1 VNDATLTIRDHLTSL
16 ADLSVLVSDE
26 MSEDIAALAALV
38 LSTVEAGGKIMFCGN
53 GGSAANAQ
61 HLATEYVVRFARERR
76 AVAALALTTDT
87 SLLTAGAN
95 DYGFDTI
102 FSRQIEAL
110 GRPGDI
116 LVLHSTSG
124 DSENLIAA
132 VEAAKVLDIRT
143 VALLAKGGGRLKSV
157 VDQALVVP
165 TQSTARAQ
173 ELHLAIGHIVCE
185 IVDKAV
191 AGDS

>member
-16 ADLSVLVSDE
+16 ADLSVLVSDK

-124 DSENLIAA
+124 ESENLIAA
-132 VEAAKVLDIRT
+132 VEAAKVLGIRT

-191 AGDS
+191 AGDT

>member
-1 VNDATLTIRDHLTSL
+1 MNDATLTIRDQLTSL
-16 ADLSVLVSDE
+16 ADLSVLVSDK

-53 GGSAANAQ
+53 GGSAADAQ

-110 GRPGDI
+110 GRPGDL

-124 DSENLIAA
+124 ESENLIAA
-132 VEAAKVLDIRT
+132 VEAAKVLGIRT

-191 AGDS
+191 AGDT

>member
-1 VNDATLTIRDHLTSL
+1 MNDATLTIRDHLTSL

>member
-16 ADLSVLVSDE
+16 ADLSVLVSDK

-53 GGSAANAQ
+53 GGSAADAQ

-110 GRPGDI
+110 GRPGDL

-124 DSENLIAA
+124 ESENLIAA
-132 VEAAKVLDIRT
+132 VETAKVLGIRT

-191 AGDS
+191 AGDT

>member
-1 VNDATLTIRDHLTSL
+1 VNDATLTIRDQLTSL
-16 ADLSVLVSDE
+16 ADLSVLVSDK

-53 GGSAANAQ
+53 GGSAADAQ

-110 GRPGDI
+110 GRPGDL

-124 DSENLIAA
+124 ESENLIAA
-132 VEAAKVLDIRT
+132 VETAKVLGIRT

-191 AGDS
+191 AGDT

>member
-1 VNDATLTIRDHLTSL
+1 MNDATLTIRDHLTSL
-16 ADLSVLVSDE
+16 ADLSVLVSDK

-132 VEAAKVLDIRT
+132 VEAAKVLGIRT

-191 AGDS
+191 AGDT

>member
-1 VNDATLTIRDHLTSL
+1 VNDATLTIRDQLTSL
-16 ADLSVLVSDE
+16 ADLSVLVSDK

-53 GGSAANAQ
+53 GGSAADAQ

-110 GRPGDI
+110 GRPGDL

-124 DSENLIAA
+124 ESENLIAA
-132 VEAAKVLDIRT
+132 VEAAKVLGIRT

-191 AGDS
+191 AGDT

>member
-1 VNDATLTIRDHLTSL
+1 MNDATLTIRDHLTSL

-124 DSENLIAA
+124 ESENLIAA

-157 VDQALVVP
+157 GDQALVVP

>member
-1 VNDATLTIRDHLTSL
+1 
-16 ADLSVLVSDE
+16 

-53 GGSAANAQ
+53 GGSAADAQ

-110 GRPGDI
+110 GRPGDL

-124 DSENLIAA
+124 ESENLIAA
-132 VEAAKVLDIRT
+132 VEAAKVLGIRT

-191 AGDS
+191 AGDT

>member
-1 VNDATLTIRDHLTSL
+1 MNDATLTIRDHLTSL

-95 DYGFDTI
+95 DCGFDTI

>member
-1 VNDATLTIRDHLTSL
+1 MNDATLTIRDHLTSL

-191 AGDS
+191 AGDT